1 MSGVNQ
7 SSGVL
12 CRLEMPAWNG
22 PAGSRPLREPAGA
35 AGMGG
40 VGLVCILGI
49 SHCPLENDLYFTHSV
64 SPAVSGCVLSEDI
77 PGCQVFVI
85 KIWDVMVSAW
95 KG

>member
-1 MSGVNQ
+1 MALLDPGPSG
-7 SSGVL
+7 SLLVL
-12 CRLEMPAWNG
+12 LAW
-22 PAGSRPLREPAGA
+22 E
-35 AGMGG
+35 
-40 VGLVCILGI
+40 GLVWFVFWGSHTALWRTIFIL
-49 SHCPLENDLYFTHSV
+49 LHSV